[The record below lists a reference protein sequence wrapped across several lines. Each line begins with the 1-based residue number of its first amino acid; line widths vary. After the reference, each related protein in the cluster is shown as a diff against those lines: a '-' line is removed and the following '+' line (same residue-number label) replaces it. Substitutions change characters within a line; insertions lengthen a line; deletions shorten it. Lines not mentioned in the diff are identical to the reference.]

1 MSSSFEK
8 SVKGATK
15 IKVRVQS
22 WRRALDEPNI
32 SGNHEPNQFSS
43 MGAVSQDSTWY

>member
-15 IKVRVQS
+15 IKVCYDAVEVEVDMDATVYWYLS
-22 WRRALDEPNI
+22 PN
-32 SGNHEPNQFSS
+32 G
-43 MGAVSQDSTWY
+43 